1 MTRYGN
7 AHAMQLQEVPQPRA
21 VDGEVL
27 IRVQAAGLNPVDYK
41 LRQLLGRLVW
51 PLDLPL
57 VAGSELFGVQ
67 MSATVA
73 TTASSKGE
81 KLVRSLGAET
91 VVNYRE
97 RKFKDVLSGYDA
109 AFDTVGGHNLTD
121 SFDILKRGTKLVS
134 VASIDPTSAREDFG
148 MGPLLTAVVW
158 VYNAKIR
165 SQSRRT
171 GVSYRSLLMRP
182 SGEDLGV
189 LASLVDSGRLKAVT
203 DRVFPFEQIAEAF
216 AYLEQGHAKGKV
228 VVRL

>member
-1 MTRYGN
+1 
-7 AHAMQLQEVPQPRA
+7 
-21 VDGEVL
+21 
-27 IRVQAAGLNPVDYK
+27 
-41 LRQLLGRLVW
+41 
-51 PLDLPL
+51 
-57 VAGSELFGVQ
+57 
-67 MSATVA
+67 
-73 TTASSKGE
+73 
-81 KLVRSLGAET
+81 
-91 VVNYRE
+91 
-97 RKFKDVLSGYDA
+97 
-109 AFDTVGGHNLTD
+109 
-121 SFDILKRGTKLVS
+121 
-134 VASIDPTSAREDFG
+134 

>member
-1 MTRYGN
+1 MG
-7 AHAMQLQEVPQPRA
+7 
-21 VDGEVL
+21 
-27 IRVQAAGLNPVDYK
+27 
-41 LRQLLGRLVW
+41 
-51 PLDLPL
+51 
-57 VAGSELFGVQ
+57 
-67 MSATVA
+67 ATVA

-97 RKFKDVLSGYDA
+97 QKFKDVLSGYDA
-109 AFDTVGGHNLTD
+109 AFDTIGGHNLTD
-121 SFDILKRGTKLVS
+121 SFDILKRGARLVS

-189 LASLVDSGRLKAVT
+189 LAGLVDSGRLKAVT